1 MMTRPVLILCLL
13 WSLAGCANLPGPT
26 AAGGDLFKLQEQAAR
41 NYQKKNYQAAL
52 PLYTQLSKRVPGDA
66 LTWFQLGNVQAH
78 LKHPDAAIKAYRQ
91 ALTLNPKL
99 ARAWHN
105 MGLIQLREAAAT
117 YTEMAANVPPV
128 DPLQADALHKAQ
140 VLLQLLDVQVDK
152 ENADQP
158 ATH

>member
-1 MMTRPVLILCLL
+1 MMTRPALILCLL
-13 WSLAGCANLPGPT
+13 WVLAGCANLPGPI
-26 AAGGDLFKLQEQAAR
+26 ADSGDLFKLQEQAAR
-41 NYQKKNYQAAL
+41 SYQKKKYQAAL
-52 PLYTQLSKRVPGDA
+52 PVYTQLTQRAPGDA

-117 YTEMAANVPPV
+117 YTEMAANIPPV
-128 DPLQADALHKAQ
+128 DPLQADALHNAQ
-140 VLLQLLDVQVDK
+140 VLLQLLGVQAGD
-152 ENADQP
+152 ENADEP